1 MTSISTLGQNDFIRS
16 QVMKIQTQL
25 NTLSAQVSSGNKSQ
39 TFSGI
44 NDVTQLSLQLN
55 DQQSL
60 TQSYISNIN
69 NAQTRIAPI
78 QAVLQRITEVANQ
91 LRNDALTASSGA
103 SLPTVKG
110 NGALQAEAESAL
122 NEIGS
127 LLNSKMGTDY
137 LFGGRIT
144 STPPMASFG
153 TASNAASV
161 VGQVTNVGA
170 NLTNTAGSGDA
181 IYEAITA
188 YLNNNVTR
196 TTAQGG
202 SAPAPYGYAGET
214 GQPGGSTYALTLDP
228 TVTAPVVG
236 DTTITVAQSLDL
248 PQAGDYIEF
257 ATLPPTN
264 AAYQV
269 TGVNVA
275 TRQIT
280 FARQINGVPLGAP
293 PTGLDANIPL
303 GTAINV
309 TRPTAVTTVAVSSP
323 QTTDSVAGAAA
334 AGATQFTVTT
344 PANYKVG
351 DRIQISSLP
360 GDFYNVTAVD
370 ATTSS
375 VTVSLVPGGGG
386 LSGPIAATDT
396 TTIDHGYAPGTNI
409 ITLGSNANVTAGMTV
424 KFSDSNV
431 TYTVAQVIGTTQI
444 QIVAEGA
451 SSGAGLA
458 VPLYAPEPGATILG
472 QEVTASFGPPVPPLS
487 VAIDN
492 AVNLSYGIRADNP
505 AIRTVLNAIF
515 ALAGTNLSATT
526 DAGFRE
532 IASRAAADLALGSQ
546 AVTTIASN
554 LGVKQQT
561 LQATEDRHTSFQ
573 TAIQT
578 QLSGIQDVDMTEAIT
593 RLTQTQTQLQASF
606 QLLSSL
612 KSLTLSNYI

>member
-44 NDVTQLSLQLN
+44 NDVAQLSLQLN

-60 TQSYISNIN
+60 TQSYISNVN
-69 NAQTRIAPI
+69 NAQTRISPI
-78 QAVLQRITEVANQ
+78 QAVLQRITDVANQ

-103 SLPTVKG
+103 SLPTAKG

-122 NEIGS
+122 NEIAS
-127 LLNSKMGTDY
+127 LLNTKVGTDY
-137 LFGGRIT
+137 LFGGRNT

-153 TASNAASV
+153 TASNASSII
-161 VGQVTNVGA
+161 GQVTGVGV
-170 NLTNTAGSGDA
+170 NLTNTAASGDA
-181 IYEAITA
+181 TYDAITA

-202 SAPAPYGYAGET
+202 TAPAPYGYAGET
-214 GQPGGSTYALTLDP
+214 GQPGGSTFALTLDP

-236 DTTITVAQSLDL
+236 DTTITVAQALDL

-257 ATLPPTN
+257 ATVPPTN

-269 TGVNVA
+269 TSVNVA

-280 FARQINGVPLGAP
+280 FDRQINGVPLGAP
-293 PTGLDANIPL
+293 PSGLDANIPI

-323 QTTDSVAGAAA
+323 QTSDSVATAAA

-360 GDFYNVTAVD
+360 DFYNVTAVD
-370 ATTSS
+370 ATTGS
-375 VTVSLVPGGGG
+375 VTVSLVPSGGG
-386 LSGPIAATDT
+386 LSGPITAGDT

-451 SSGAGLA
+451 SSGAGLS

-492 AVNLSYGIRADNP
+492 GVNLSYGIRADDP

-515 ALAGTNLSATT
+515 ALAGTNLSTTT

-546 AVTTIASN
+546 GVTTIASN

-561 LQATEDRHTSFQ
+561 LQATEDRHSNFQ

-578 QLSGIQDVDMTEAIT
+578 QLSDIQDVDMTEAIT